1 MSQRRARLGR
11 IAASAVKGVTA
22 LAVGVGLT
30 VAAGAGAA
38 HASTPPDPLKNWSVA
53 HIEAT
58 SIANVEAAS
67 SLTITGSYTDSGKVT
82 QLSIGI
88 KKGVGCAAT
97 IVQSGLGKEKI
108 LVIGKSVYLYL
119 SEQFWASVDGS
130 AGAAV
135 YAKIDGRYLKLT
147 SASLIKSEAAVC
159 SVQGQLATSNTKITV
174 TRGPVTTL
182 DGVRVLELK
191 DSDGSDV
198 YVTDSSKPEIF
209 AATSPKGSAEGA
221 GSIRLNVGAKVTLA
235 ALPAKDVTSGAPYGF

>member
-1 MSQRRARLGR
+1 MSQRRTRLGR
-11 IAASAVKGVTA
+11 IAASAVKGATA

-30 VAAGAGAA
+30 VAAGAGVA
-38 HASTPPDPLKNWSVA
+38 HASTAPDPLKNWSVA

-67 SLTITGSYTDSGKVT
+67 SLTISGSYTKSGKVT

-88 KKGVGCAAT
+88 KKGVGCTAT
-97 IVQSGLGKEKI
+97 IVQSGLGTEKL
-108 LVIGKSVYLYL
+108 LVIGKTVYMDLNK
-119 SEQFWASVDGS
+119 QFWTSVDGS
-130 AGAAV
+130 AGAAI

-147 SASLIKSEAAVC
+147 SASLIKTEAAVC
-159 SVQGQLATSNTKITV
+159 TVQGQLATSTKVKV

-191 DSDGSDV
+191 NSDGSAV
-198 YVTDSSKPEIF
+198 YVTDSSKPELF
-209 AATSPKGSAEGA
+209 AATLPKGSADGV
-221 GSIRLNVGAKVTLA
+221 GTIRLNVGAKVTVA